1 MHTVL
6 TKILYIHAVSST
18 NHQKSY
24 SRPTLCTTKSVW
36 RVRRGVQIL
45 LDADKDIVMVY
56 LVIMI
61 CKKAY
66 SMILFPHWNWQFVVK
81 Q

>member
-45 LDADKDIVMVY
+45 LDADKDIDNGLSSDNDLQKSLLDDIVSS
-56 LVIMI
+56 LELEIRG
-61 CKKAY
+61 
-66 SMILFPHWNWQFVVK
+66 
-81 Q
+81 

>member
-6 TKILYIHAVSST
+6 TKILSIHAVSST

-45 LDADKDIVMVY
+45 LDADKDIDNGLSSDNDLQKSLLDDTVSS
-56 LVIMI
+56 LELAIRG
-61 CKKAY
+61 
-66 SMILFPHWNWQFVVK
+66 
-81 Q
+81 